1 NRSKSLILRIT
12 SLGCATASLPFVKR
26 AKGGGDR
33 GLASRRPFR
42 GYADSVPAM
51 TDTIP
56 LIIQNCPA
64 SFRSTVRHAI
74 GMLSA
79 IRPESRPSWAGA
91 RTFRARSTTA
101 FFSAANSAWKS
112 SGPRYAFISS
122 SMTSCLI
129 FFSVIPSSV
138 THGMT
143 PHTKSQIGPSAAHG
157 ELCEEPK
164 EFGGV
169 GRIVVQDSGGPFGPH
184 LHGVFEAHLA
194 WMQAGIVRGLRHQQ
208 ADQVVGQQ
216 VHPQLLLD
224 HLRRLAA
231 EHVHAQ
237 GGFYVSAVQLH
248 MPTPRLQARQLALGG
263 LARIAQGRDQHSTL
277 NLGFPNDEFIRKSR
291 VLFGCHP
298 LRLALRFA
306 PAHQMVARPQ
316 PLAAPKKIGRAHV

>member
-138 THGMT
+138 THRMT
-143 PHTKSQIGPSAAHG
+143 PHTKSQIGPRGPSGQAAPRSAHPRPPFPAGLG
-157 ELCEEPK
+157 EYRTSHQREHRAVAQLPIPAT
-164 EFGGV
+164 GSV
-169 GRIVVQDSGGPFGPH
+169 HDRAQH
-184 LHGVFEAHLA
+184 LHHPWRTHQLGSLA
-194 WMQAGIVRGLRHQQ
+194 DGHDA
-208 ADQVVGQQ
+208 
-216 VHPQLLLD
+216 QL
-224 HLRRLAA
+224 
-231 EHVHAQ
+231 E
-237 GGFYVSAVQLH
+237 
-248 MPTPRLQARQLALGG
+248 PTP
-263 LARIAQGRDQHSTL
+263 S
-277 NLGFPNDEFIRKSR
+277 
-291 VLFGCHP
+291 
-298 LRLALRFA
+298 A
-306 PAHQMVARPQ
+306 PA
-316 PLAAPKKIGRAHV
+316 AASDHCVDTEPTPKS